1 MMPRVRGSFL
11 ILIAFACISWGCGYD
26 WDVAPAGG
34 SGGSS
39 GQTGGGGAG
48 TVGQPFTC
56 DLGASCT
63 CSAARSSLAC
73 PTGTCTLSS
82 GGVASCPMECPGGDC
97 TMRCSAG
104 STCDMVCLGGRC
116 SFVCE
121 AGSTCSGSCLGGAC
135 TPVECAEGA
144 TCTF

>member
-1 MMPRVRGSFL
+1 
-11 ILIAFACISWGCGYD
+11 
-26 WDVAPAGG
+26 
-34 SGGSS
+34 
-39 GQTGGGGAG
+39 
-48 TVGQPFTC
+48 
-56 DLGASCT
+56 
-63 CSAARSSLAC
+63 
-73 PTGTCTLSS
+73 
-82 GGVASCPMECPGGDC
+82 VASCPMECPGGDC